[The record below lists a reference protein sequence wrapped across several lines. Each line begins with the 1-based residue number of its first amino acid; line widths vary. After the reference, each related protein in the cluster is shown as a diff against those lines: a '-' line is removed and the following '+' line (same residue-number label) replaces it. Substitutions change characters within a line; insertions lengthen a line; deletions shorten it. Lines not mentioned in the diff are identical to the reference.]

1 MKSLKSELWMVT
13 DRRLTDDLLLACS
26 RVWPDLDALILR
38 EKDWSY
44 EETKSFL
51 EKLTH
56 KGPKRLLNW
65 TMAFDPWDLPID
77 GLHLG
82 FDCAKQLIG
91 GETDFLNSSQSI
103 SEMQHSILAKI
114 KARKW
119 LLGASIH
126 SIKEWETL
134 SALPL
139 DYVLLSNIF
148 ETSCKPGKAGMGLT
162 GLQTLITDIR
172 KTHVTINLIGLGG
185 LRITDGVAMAEAGLQ
200 GIALRSE
207 LH

>member
-1 MKSLKSELWMVT
+1 MKSAKTELWMVT
-13 DRRLTDDLLLACS
+13 DRRLTQDLLLTCS
-26 RVWPDLDALILR
+26 RAYPELDALILR

-44 EETKSFL
+44 EETRSFFQ
-51 EKLTH
+51 KLPHRKT
-56 KGPKRLLNW
+56 KRLLNW
-65 TMAFDPWDLPID
+65 NMAFEPWELPID
-77 GLHLG
+77 GIHLG

-91 GETDFLNSSQSI
+91 GETASPNSSQSI
-103 SEMQHSILAKI
+103 SEMQHIILEKI

-119 LLGASIH
+119 LLGASVH

-139 DYVLLSNIF
+139 DYVIVSNIF
-148 ETSCKPGKAGMGLT
+148 ETSCKPGKAGLGLMGLQDLT
-162 GLQTLITDIR
+162 AAIR
-172 KTHVTINLIGLGG
+172 KNHASIKIIGLGG
-185 LRITDGVAMAEAGLQ
+185 LKISSAAAMAEAGLQ